1 MVMNLYILLLVSLPE
16 AFLNLIIALLITGR
30 KENLKINS
38 QNIFKFVTAIIL
50 MLTSS
55 CIIRP
60 ASPNI
65 ITSVTLHVIT
75 YTLIFI
81 IVYRIKPVYALFGT
95 SFFFMIITTTDMLYI
110 SYVITYIFKGLEGF
124 QNGYYWYVLL
134 SLPQRIIQLMV
145 IAFLW
150 KHEVLLATKINYRF
164 HKLFLASFLLLSFGE
179 QLLYFVYLALFERL
193 TLMYQIM
200 FSVSMFIIVLV
211 LNILVF
217 KLIHMV
223 IGNLLQKSY
232 KMYTD
237 LEDDVGFALDEIR
250 ALLVNN
256 QVDEAVKLIDYIN
269 D

>member
-38 QNIFKFVTAIIL
+38 QNILKFATAIIL

-55 CIIRP
+55 WVIRP
-60 ASPNI
+60 ISPNI
-65 ITSVTLHVIT
+65 VTSIVMHTIA
-75 YTLIFI
+75 YSLIFML
-81 IVYRIKPVYALFGT
+81 VYRMKPIYALFGT
-95 SFFFMIITTTDMLYI
+95 SFFLLIITTTDMLYI
-110 SYVITYIFKGLEGF
+110 SYVITYIFKGMAGF
-124 QNGYYWYVLL
+124 QNGYHWYVLL
-134 SLPQRIIQLMV
+134 AMPQRIIQF
-145 IAFLW
+145 IAIVFLW
-150 KHEVLLATKINYRF
+150 KHEVLLATKINYGF
-164 HKLFLASFLLLSFGE
+164 HKLFLTAFLLLTFGE
-179 QLLYFVYLALFERL
+179 QLLYFVYLDLCEKL
-193 TLMYQIM
+193 TLIYQIM
-200 FSVSMFIIVLV
+200 FSVSMFVIVLV
-211 LNILVF
+211 LNLLLF

-223 IGNLLQKSY
+223 VGNLLQKSY

-269 D
+269 E